1 MQTSSPAG
9 LIGARSGRSQN
20 SITSVFGLSPPEGS
34 GGAGN
39 GRRKG
44 GEKAVGGRGKAVKRQ
59 WKVKG
64 RR

>member
-39 GRRKG
+39 GR
-44 GEKAVGGRGKAVKRQ
+44 
-59 WKVKG
+59 
-64 RR
+64 